1 MGIHL
6 IMYRVNGV
14 LLDGDEEYLD
24 KSIVDEHDSDRYRG
38 DVQFVNFTQKI
49 YHPVDDDLWRPKD
62 IDYTMEIV
70 EGFIEQAGIMNRLP
84 DSLRLLKANEDYW
97 FKTSY

>member
-1 MGIHL
+1 MGMHL
-6 IMYRVNGV
+6 MMCRVNGI

-24 KSIVDEHDSDRYRG
+24 ISIVDEHDSDRYRG
-38 DVQFVNFTQKI
+38 DVQFVNFTQKV
-49 YHPVDDDLWRPKD
+49 YHHVDDDLWRPKD

-70 EGFIEQAGIMNRLP
+70 EGFIKQAGLMNRLP